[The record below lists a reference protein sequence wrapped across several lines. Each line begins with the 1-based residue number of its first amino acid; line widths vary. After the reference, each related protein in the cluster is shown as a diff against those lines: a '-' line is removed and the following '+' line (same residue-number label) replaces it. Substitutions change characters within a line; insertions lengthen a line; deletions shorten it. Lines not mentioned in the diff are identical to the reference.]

1 MQPETPAVARRYR
14 SLWTLMA
21 EERAPGDEAARLEAA
36 LDRIWQAGALRPS
49 AAHAQGTTEL
59 ATRLDALIAEIR
71 AALGKD
77 SAD

>member
-1 MQPETPAVARRYR
+1 
-14 SLWTLMA
+14 MA
-21 EERAPGDEAARLEAA
+21 EEHPPGHEEAIRLEAA
-36 LDRIWQAGALRPS
+36 LDRIWHAGALRPS
-49 AAHAQGTTEL
+49 PAHAQGTTEL